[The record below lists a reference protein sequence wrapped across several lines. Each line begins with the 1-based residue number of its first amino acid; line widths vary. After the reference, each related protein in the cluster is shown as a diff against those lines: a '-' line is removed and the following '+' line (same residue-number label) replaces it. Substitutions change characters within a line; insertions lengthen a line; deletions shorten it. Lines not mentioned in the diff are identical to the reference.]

1 MIFAKERSLP
11 LAYQLGCNLQV
22 FGCWQ
27 GSKIRCSL
35 LRKDRWIWSC
45 VKTTPLLFRLK
56 KAVEPQLMGRNG
68 DGKKPQDSVFGV
80 VWLRPWA
87 SVIRQTSHLRLF
99 DTVSYVILWSWR
111 CFSIAFQ
118 ALKKITNSMSV
129 IHNAK
134 GSSINTEAKHFLS
147 KRTNNPSWTPP
158 NGVRSA
164 IYWTRGTYRQDNS
177 HWKLS
182 ISKNEINT
190 SNKWLP
196 ILAFKRV
203 PKKETV
209 LRRLIIPVRCICI
222 SYLCL
227 IPQ

>member
-11 LAYQLGCNLQV
+11 LAYQLECNLQV
-22 FGCWQ
+22 FGCLQ

-35 LRKDRWIWSC
+35 LRKDSWIWSC
-45 VKTTPLLFRLK
+45 VKTRPLLFRLK

-87 SVIRQTSHLRLF
+87 SEIRQTSHLRLF

-111 CFSIAFQ
+111 CFSVAFQ

-129 IHNAK
+129 IHSAK

-147 KRTNNPSWTPP
+147 RTTNNPSWTPP

-177 HWKLS
+177 IVHLQQR
-182 ISKNEINT
+182 
-190 SNKWLP
+190 NKYIEQMIAHFGFPKGTKKRNRIEEAHHSSEMYLYILP
-196 ILAFKRV
+196 
-203 PKKETV
+203 V
-209 LRRLIIPVRCICI
+209 LN
-222 SYLCL
+222 
-227 IPQ
+227 PQ